1 LAANLPERRITMLKL
16 KSLTLA
22 LGAIALASTAMS
34 ATAGSW
40 PTIPAK
46 GVAKVSAGVPATTR
60 IAKQEPGVARDTLS
74 SGDFEQV
81 SSEAGWQLRQ
91 HQLVPGGGVIVHAPQ
106 CVLAANAAVALPA
119 VASKP
124 YLPAGDGSP
133 GA

>member
-1 LAANLPERRITMLKL
+1 MLKL
-16 KSLTLA
+16 KSLALA

-60 IAKQEPGVARDTLS
+60 IVKQEPGVARDTLS

-91 HQLVPGGGVIVHAPQ
+91 HQLVLGGGVIVHAPQ
-106 CVLAANAAVALPA
+106 CVLAANAAAALPA